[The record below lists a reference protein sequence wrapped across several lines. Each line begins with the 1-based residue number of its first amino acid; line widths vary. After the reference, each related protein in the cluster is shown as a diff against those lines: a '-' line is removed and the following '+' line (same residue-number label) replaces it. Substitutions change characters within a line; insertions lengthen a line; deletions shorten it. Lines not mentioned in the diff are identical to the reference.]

1 MNQRPNIERAYREA
15 CEDLIKA
22 HNCSDAE
29 LRREFGPRDRHTVK
43 LLCAERIDTLEELLD
58 ILTLEELLDILDNEE
73 PTRVSTGQIP
83 SEQ

>member
-1 MNQRPNIERAYREA
+1 MNQRPAIERAYQEA

-22 HNCSDAE
+22 HNCTDAE
-29 LRREFGPRDRHTVK
+29 LRAEFGPRDRHTVK

-58 ILTLEELLDILDNEE
+58 ILDAEE
-73 PTRVSTGQIP
+73 PTQVSTAPNP

>member
-1 MNQRPNIERAYREA
+1 MNQRPSIERAYREA

-22 HNCSDAE
+22 HNCTDAE
-29 LRREFGPRDRHTVK
+29 LRAEFGPRDRHTVK

-58 ILTLEELLDILDNEE
+58 ILEELLDILDAEE
-73 PTRVSTGQIP
+73 PTRVITDQIP

>member
-1 MNQRPNIERAYREA
+1 MNQRPAIERAYREA

-22 HNCSDAE
+22 HNCTDAE
-29 LRREFGPRDRHTVK
+29 LHREFGPRDRHTVK

-58 ILTLEELLDILDNEE
+58 TLDAEE
-73 PTRVSTGQIP
+73 PTRVSTDQIP